1 MIKISPLKENR
12 DGNNRKSIIQ
22 TIILKKNTGNR
33 TTINNNTNSI
43 NGNNTEISD
52 KSFKVSEL
60 SYFNVKKKC
69 RINFSQGKIYVKLGR
84 DKNNFIHF
92 IFYDSSLR
100 LRFQGLIN
108 TKKSSLNIDINNNN
122 CVIINEI
129 IGLIYYSDEN
139 GNSKYD
145 MIVTNAYIH
154 FLNKTD
160 INNFLNCLC

>member
-33 TTINNNTNSI
+33 PTINNNPNSI

-92 IFYDSSLR
+92 IF
-100 LRFQGLIN
+100 
-108 TKKSSLNIDINNNN
+108 
-122 CVIINEI
+122 
-129 IGLIYYSDEN
+129 
-139 GNSKYD
+139 
-145 MIVTNAYIH
+145 
-154 FLNKTD
+154 
-160 INNFLNCLC
+160 